1 MWPASR
7 GCRRY
12 EFGVMGDSLAMAFYD
27 KKAEALEGKERD
39 FISNLAT
46 AIGAVAGGS
55 VGGSTFSAASGANAA
70 RVEVENNLL
79 SGGTEEG

>member
-1 MWPASR
+1 
-7 GCRRY
+7 
-12 EFGVMGDSLAMAFYD
+12 MGDSLAMAFYG